1 MRTNSAYLAAYLSR
15 FPHSD
20 YVTIVREALRELGQ
34 VSSRI
39 SQTADTGAD
48 TEATLALAETVLLS
62 LLYRQ
67 NCQDRNR
74 LGTLSGLK

>member
-1 MRTNSAYLAAYLSR
+1 MRTTGAYLAAHR
-15 FPHSD
+15 GRIAHFD
-20 YVTIVREALRELGQ
+20 CVTIVREALRELGQ
-34 VSSRI
+34 VSSTI
-39 SQTADTGAD
+39 SQTAD
-48 TEATLALAETVLLS
+48 TEATLALAETVLHS